1 MVEEVYVVK
10 MAKFRHNLHSQIRQV
25 MKKYIFVL
33 NAINVMAKLL
43 KEKRVEGVLF
53 MDENTGKITF
63 KAYNRQPRVRK
74 KDRLLKKLPWGW
86 VKESIE
92 RVKVYGSFPK
102 NYSTAQIMG
111 LLDEHTK
118 DAKNALIEREL
129 DIIEFC

>member
-63 KAYNRQPRVRK
+63 KAYNRKPRVRE
-74 KDRLLKKLPWGW
+74 KDRMVKKLPWGW

>member
-33 NAINVMAKLL
+33 NAINVMAMLL

-63 KAYNRQPRVRK
+63 KAYNRKPRVRE
-74 KDRLLKKLPWGW
+74 KDRMVKKLPWGW

-102 NYSTAQIMG
+102 EYSTAQVMG

-129 DIIEFC
+129 DVIEFC

>member
-102 NYSTAQIMG
+102 DYTTQQIMR
-111 LLDEHTK
+111 LLEKHTK
-118 DAKNALIEREL
+118 DAKNALVEKEL
-129 DIIEFC
+129 DLIEFC

>member
-10 MAKFRHNLHSQIRQV
+10 MAKFRHDLHSQIRQV

-33 NAINVMAKLL
+33 NVINVMAMLL

-74 KDRLLKKLPWGW
+74 KDRLVKKLPWGW
-86 VKESIE
+86 VKESME

-102 NYSTAQIMG
+102 DYTTQQIMR
-111 LLDEHTK
+111 LLEKHTK
-118 DAKNALIEREL
+118 DAKNALVEKEL
-129 DIIEFC
+129 DLIEFC

>member
-63 KAYNRQPRVRK
+63 KAYNRKPRVRE
-74 KDRLLKKLPWGW
+74 KDRMVKKLPWGW

-129 DIIEFC
+129 DVIEFC

>member
-10 MAKFRHNLHSQIRQV
+10 MAKFRHTLHSQIRQV

-74 KDRLLKKLPWGW
+74 KDRLVKKLPWGW

-102 NYSTAQIMG
+102 EYSTAQVMG

-118 DAKNALIEREL
+118 DAKNALIEKEL
-129 DIIEFC
+129 DLIEFC

>member
-33 NAINVMAKLL
+33 NAINVMAMLL

-63 KAYNRQPRVRK
+63 KAYNRKPRVRE
-74 KDRLLKKLPWGW
+74 KDRMVKKLPWGW

-102 NYSTAQIMG
+102 EYSTAQVMG

>member
-33 NAINVMAKLL
+33 NVINVMAMLL

-74 KDRLLKKLPWGW
+74 KDRLVKKLPWGW

-102 NYSTAQIMG
+102 DYTTQQIMR
-111 LLDEHTK
+111 LLEKHTK
-118 DAKNALIEREL
+118 DAKNALVEKEL
-129 DIIEFC
+129 DLIEFC